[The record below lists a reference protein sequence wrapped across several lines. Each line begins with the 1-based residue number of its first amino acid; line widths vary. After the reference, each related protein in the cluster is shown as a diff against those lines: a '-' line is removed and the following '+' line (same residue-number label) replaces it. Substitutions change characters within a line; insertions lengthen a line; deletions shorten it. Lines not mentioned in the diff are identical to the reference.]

1 MKIYKITESYTG
13 YVDYV
18 IKANSKKEA
27 MKLYKDNLDNCTEID
42 NDGMDRYDYKFHSIE
57 ENKCPIIESLR
68 ESICTFTETLV
79 EKLFTLSKK

>member
-18 IKANSKKEA
+18 VKANSEEEA

-57 ENKCPIIESLR
+57 ENK
-68 ESICTFTETLV
+68 
-79 EKLFTLSKK
+79 

>member
-18 IKANSKKEA
+18 IKANSEEEA
-27 MKLYKDNLDNCTEID
+27 MKLYNDDIDNCTEVEGD
-42 NDGMDRYDYKFHSIE
+42 SFDRYDYKFHSIE

-68 ESICTFTETLV
+68 DTL
-79 EKLFTLSKK
+79 

>member
-18 IKANSKKEA
+18 IKANSEEEA

-42 NDGMDRYDYKFHSIE
+42 DDGCDKYDYKFHSIE

-68 ESICTFTETLV
+68 ETL
-79 EKLFTLSKK
+79 

>member
-18 IKANSKKEA
+18 IKANSEEEA

-42 NDGMDRYDYKFHSIE
+42 NDGMDRYDYKFYSIE
-57 ENKCPIIESLR
+57 ENKCPIIESLK
-68 ESICTFTETLV
+68 ETLWTNLESNV
-79 EKLFTLSKK
+79 QK

>member
-18 IKANSKKEA
+18 VQADSEEEA
-27 MKLYKDNLDNCTEID
+27 MKLYNDDIDNCTEID
-42 NDGMDRYDYKFHSIE
+42 DDRMDRYDYKFYSIE

-68 ESICTFTETLV
+68 ETL
-79 EKLFTLSKK
+79 

>member
-18 IKANSKKEA
+18 VKANSEEEA
-27 MKLYKDNLDNCTEID
+27 MKLYNDDIDNCTEIN
-42 NDGMDRYDYKFHSIE
+42 NDDLYKDDFNFHSIE

-68 ESICTFTETLV
+68 ETL
-79 EKLFTLSKK
+79 

>member
-13 YVDYV
+13 YIDYV
-18 IKANSKKEA
+18 IKANSEEEA

-68 ESICTFTETLV
+68 ETLWTLTESLV
-79 EKLFTLSKK
+79 EKLFTLLKK

>member
-18 IKANSKKEA
+18 IKANSEEEA
-27 MKLYKDNLDNCTEID
+27 MKLYNDDIDNCTEIN
-42 NDGMDRYDYKFHSIE
+42 NDSLYKDDFNFHSIE

-68 ESICTFTETLV
+68 KTL
-79 EKLFTLSKK
+79 

>member
-18 IKANSKKEA
+18 IKANSEEEA

-42 NDGMDRYDYKFHSIE
+42 NDGMDRYDYKFYSIE
-57 ENKCPIIESLR
+57 ENKCPIIDSLR
-68 ESICTFTETLV
+68 ETL
-79 EKLFTLSKK
+79 

>member
-13 YVDYV
+13 YVEYV
-18 IKANSKKEA
+18 VEANSEEEA

-57 ENKCPIIESLR
+57 ENKCPIIESLK
-68 ESICTFTETLV
+68 ETL
-79 EKLFTLSKK
+79 

>member
-18 IKANSKKEA
+18 IKANSEEEA
-27 MKLYKDNLDNCTEID
+27 MKLYNDDIDNCTEID
-42 NDGMDRYDYKFHSIE
+42 DDRMDRYDYKFHSIE
-57 ENKCPIIESLR
+57 ENKCPIIESLA
-68 ESICTFTETLV
+68 